1 MSSNIGNGRSSTQHP
16 NGLRT
21 LTFIQSPHLTDRK
34 CENSRMQFRQ
44 ARIKLL
50 VYKIR
55 IDFKPTVMRIY
66 LYIMKQTSPTKSM
79 NYVKSCSKLLHCFNI
94 EIIILGVL
102 S

>member
-1 MSSNIGNGRSSTQHP
+1 MSSSIGYGKTSTQHP

-21 LTFIQSPHLTDRK
+21 LTFIQSPHFTDRK
-34 CENSRMQFRQ
+34 CENFRMHFCQ

-50 VYKIR
+50 VNKIR
-55 IDFKPTVMRIY
+55 IDFKPTVMYIY
-66 LYIMKQTSPTKSM
+66 MYIMKQTSQTKSM
-79 NYVKSCSKLLHCFNI
+79 NYVKLCTKLLHCFNI